1 MWCDDDLHIR
11 LEVRLGRKL
20 CWSFTLSLRFP
31 PPWLFSNARQWR
43 ISPCDEVL
51 FEALVRRGFAER
63 RKQLRNLLPEHK
75 EFWPKLCAALG

>member
-1 MWCDDDLHIR
+1 MTICTSRRWKIR
-11 LEVRLGRKL
+11 LENFPFGLSPKPQVSSAVVIFERK
-20 CWSFTLSLRFP
+20 
-31 PPWLFSNARQWR
+31 AMAD
-43 ISPCDEVL
+43 IAPCDEVL